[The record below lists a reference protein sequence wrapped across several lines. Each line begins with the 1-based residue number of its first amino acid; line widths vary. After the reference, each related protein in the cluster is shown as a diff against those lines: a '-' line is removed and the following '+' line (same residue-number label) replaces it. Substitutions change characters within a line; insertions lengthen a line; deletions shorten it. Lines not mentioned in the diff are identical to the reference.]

1 MGDRGLPTPPSQKLI
16 SPNRTFDTKSRYTF
30 EPPGPPPQ
38 QPLPEKPNAPALRTK
53 ARESSSAQPQL
64 RRHDTE
70 RPRGPNGSI
79 STKLVR
85 QDETPQAPKLVE
97 MLNSAQKELSTQGV
111 RLHEMEETLRKERQ
125 ARSLAEAR
133 ASQLESAKLIPG
145 TEATVSTSL
154 GAVTKERALEEA
166 SEEDDV
172 PARVQAKLDLMRAE
186 MEGMR
191 AQMERYRQRA
201 ENAEAESEKDRKT
214 LTEMVK
220 AIRQREDS
228 AASTGR
234 EKREQHIGKQRDEGL
249 LAREDNDSVSHIGV
263 GNDPSMHEATEDNSE
278 GSIILDLLDGAQGSG
293 VPDSRQG
300 TRRRSIANAN
310 GTMTGPLSRLKP
322 ASSKES
328 IVLKSKSPGA
338 SEALVSTTSTAISPL
353 PQGAFMQSAP
363 YASMLGVVLL
373 GVGMMAYLNGWQN
386 VVPRER

>member
-1 MGDRGLPTPPSQKLI
+1 
-16 SPNRTFDTKSRYTF
+16 
-30 EPPGPPPQ
+30 
-38 QPLPEKPNAPALRTK
+38 
-53 ARESSSAQPQL
+53 
-64 RRHDTE
+64 
-70 RPRGPNGSI
+70 
-79 STKLVR
+79 
-85 QDETPQAPKLVE
+85 

-154 GAVTKERALEEA
+154 GAVTKERALEET

-338 SEALVSTTSTAISPL
+338 SEALVSTTSTASSPL